1 MGRKRLRAAAQG
13 GDAREALGELDDL
26 IGSHA
31 ASFGEESSGSS
42 MQPERLRTAFSA
54 LYDDTPDAVV
64 LYDTAGKILAANE
77 SAQLMAG
84 YALEELV
91 GAPYDRHIA
100 SADLDRVN
108 LAVQTALAGGS
119 DHFETSAKH
128 KDGSIIPVEVYV
140 FPAIVDGE
148 TIGVFAQARDVVAL
162 RSAEESLSINQER
175 FRSLFEYHPD
185 GIMELK
191 SDGSVLRVNVA
202 LESETGFFG
211 EQVVGR
217 EWTELIAPERRIT
230 ATEALHAA
238 MRGEA
243 AEHESLLLDRLGNRI
258 DVALKLVPL
267 HAHSEIRGAYAIFRN
282 IELQKS
288 AERTIETQSERVRRL
303 YMVAAARGG
312 SVDAQIDATLE
323 LGLELFGF
331 DCAYITHFE
340 KDRVVVRS
348 AAGDQTAVFK
358 GAVYTDSLAFSNHLR
373 GERTTLEIA
382 DMDAPKWRDD
392 PARATAPWLSYFAL
406 QLKVFDQ
413 VYGALVFAGRA
424 PRHEDLQQH
433 DRDLIQLIGLFV
445 AGALERAEQNERIEK
460 MAFNDSLTGLPNR
473 VLFEDRIGNA
483 IATARRYNRG
493 FAVMYVDL
501 DRFKSINDT
510 YGHPVGDQ
518 VLIGLAR
525 RLRQQLRE
533 SDTVARFGGDEFV
546 ILQPIVDGPSD
557 AADLAR
563 KIHNSLQV
571 PIEIDGVEHDVR
583 ACIGIALFPGDAQ
596 TVEALMEAADRAL
609 YAAKRQ
615 GRNRWSFANAESAR
629 RELKERGRKPTPKA
643 AG

>member
-1 MGRKRLRAAAQG
+1 
-13 GDAREALGELDDL
+13 
-26 IGSHA
+26 
-31 ASFGEESSGSS
+31 
-42 MQPERLRTAFSA
+42 MQPQRIRTIVSV

-64 LYDTAGKILAANE
+64 LYDTQGRVLAANE
-77 SAQLMAG
+77 SARLLAG
-84 YALEELV
+84 YSLEEFV
-91 GAPYDRHIA
+91 GSDYARHVA
-100 SADLDRVN
+100 AEDLDRVN
-108 LAVQTALAGGS
+108 LAVRSALEGGS

-128 KDGSIIPVEVYV
+128 KDGTVIPVEVYV

-148 TIGVFAQARDVVAL
+148 TVGIFTQARDIVAL

-191 SDGSVLRVNVA
+191 GDGSILRVNVA

-211 EQVVGR
+211 EQMVGR
-217 EWTELIAPERRIT
+217 EWTELVAPERREA

-267 HAHSEIRGAYAIFRN
+267 RAHSEILGAYAIFRN

-312 SVDAQIDATLE
+312 SLDAQIDATLA

-331 DCAYITHFE
+331 DCAYVTHVE
-340 KDRVVVRS
+340 PDRVVVRS
-348 AAGDQTAVFK
+348 AAGRGTIAK
-358 GAVYTDSLAFSNHLR
+358 GATYSDEA
-373 GERTTLEIA
+373 
-382 DMDAPKWRDD
+382 
-392 PARATAPWLSYFAL
+392 ARAQWRSYFTL
-406 QLKVFDQ
+406 PLKVFDET
-413 VYGALVFAGRA
+413 YGELVFAGRA
-424 PRHEDLQQH
+424 PRHEDLEQQ
-433 DRDLIQLIGLFV
+433 DRDLMQLVGLFV
-445 AGALERAEQNERIEK
+445 AGALERAEQSERIEQL
-460 MAFNDSLTGLPNR
+460 AFNDALTGLPNR
-473 VLFEDRIGNA
+473 VLFEDRIGHT
-483 IATARRYNRG
+483 IATARRYARG
-493 FAVMYVDL
+493 FAVMYLDL
-501 DRFKSINDT
+501 DNFKAINDRF
-510 YGHPVGDQ
+510 GHPVGDQ
-518 VLIGLAR
+518 VLIGIAR
-525 RLRQQLRE
+525 RLREQLRE

-563 KIHNSLQV
+563 KIHMALQA
-571 PIEIDGVEHDVR
+571 PLSIDGVTHDVR
-583 ACIGIALFPGDAQ
+583 ASIGIALFPADAQ
-596 TVEALMEAADRAL
+596 SVADLMEAADRAL
-609 YAAKRQ
+609 YSAKHQ

-629 RELKERGRKPTPKA
+629 RELKERAKAPSPKS